1 MDTDKIIQDLNR
13 RFAAPLP
20 EFYQRRIIFWY
31 DEDKEFEDKLDEVVL
46 ENAKV
51 IALTGNNAFSVKKL
65 LLVDD
70 LTTNY
75 LVYSPCVYNCP
86 DDNWLLDVELYSE
99 EFRADLISIWM
110 DEMGLISN
118 PAMRK
123 QVKNYRA
130 YFNAKDRRLKVST
143 QNKVPETPAQ
153 LHMAVMAAICG
164 LKDAQPNMI
173 LRSVFQAGLDLNN
186 NTVYQDF
193 VKYHADAAFWAMVR
207 QGCGFVEEEPALG
220 RLAIHLL
227 LTAATRTMRQEY
239 LAGLDG
245 FISMPHQAYCY
256 DFISEWLHS
265 DNIPQL
271 YDVARYVEDEA
282 RLYQRFEKLTVE
294 DLVGT
299 ECFPCI
305 NEVIL
310 TKLMTEISDHI
321 IDVDT
326 ITNTVEKRR
335 TCVWYEPFEN
345 FYDGILQVA
354 NMQSFFKE
362 HSAGFHTAEAKS
374 IWKEYTESYYQMD
387 TYYRLFHLSFQKSLE
402 TSNILLDDLFKHV
415 VDKVEGLYTHWFLG
429 ELGNNWSDVCADE
442 LATYGKVLE
451 VPQQEDFYR
460 SRIQTSDTKV
470 FVIISDA
477 MRYEVAA
484 TMADQL
490 QRETQS
496 KVSISS
502 MQSIFP
508 STTKFGMAALLP
520 HKELT
525 VEVRNDILTVLADGQ
540 STASTYR
547 DKVLKTEDSAS
558 VALKYNDIIAMKRAE
573 RSALVKGMDVVYIYH
588 DTIDEASHTSDTAVF
603 AACDKA
609 ISELKNLV
617 RIIVNEFGGTNILIT
632 ADHGFLYTYSPLKEE
647 DKVDKRG
654 LFDVDVTNPDITKKE
669 SIKRCV
675 EYGRRYAIM
684 QKGVQPDYLM
694 PVKFLGG
701 NTEFD
706 GFAPRE
712 SIRIKMNGGGMNFVH
727 GGISLQEMVVPV
739 IEYHYLRNDSMEYR
753 RNKQKYDT
761 KPVSDILSAI
771 GNEILKI
778 GEAVTQI
785 ESNSLEFADV
795 VEMLSKKIDGLSD
808 EFAEIKREIK
818 DDTLDIDGFVKMT
831 EELEKYKENLKQLN
845 ERAKSKKQIESAFKK
860 AMRERN
866 DILLE
871 QFNAY
876 KLEIQKIN
884 ESQNE
889 LKITIDFKGDRD
901 NFKSQMKT
909 DFRGSGISEIKY
921 QYLCDTFRDYVELI
935 EDWILCDGMKIKEI
949 ISSSEYTKLDKKLQD
964 QYADLLKNQVSN
976 NVEIYYHDK
985 LLRHHSIGQRASAL
999 ILFILMQSDNDI
1011 ILIDQPEDDLDNKI
1025 IYDEVITAIAKKKQ
1039 DIQFIFATHNANIPV
1054 LGDAERIFVVEYQ
1067 DTTID
1072 ISQGN
1077 IDLKS
1082 THKQIVDIME
1092 GGEEAFDKRQLI
1104 YTSWK

>member
-1 MDTDKIIQDLNR
+1 MDTDKVIQDLNR

-31 DEDKEFEDKLDEVVL
+31 DKDKEFEDKLDEVVL

-65 LLVDD
+65 LSVDD

-75 LVYSPCVYNCP
+75 LVYSPLSYDRP
-86 DDNWLLDVELYSE
+86 DDNWLLDIELYSE

-110 DEMGLISN
+110 DEMGLASN

-130 YFNAKDRRLKVST
+130 YFNAKDRRLKIST
-143 QNKVPETPAQ
+143 QNKVPATPAQ

-164 LKDAQPNMI
+164 LKDAQPNLI
-173 LRSVFQAGLDLNN
+173 LRSVFRAGLDLNN
-186 NTVYQDF
+186 NAVYQDF
-193 VKYHADAAFWAMVR
+193 VKYHADGAFWAMVR
-207 QGCGFVEEEPALG
+207 QGCGFCEEEPDLG

-265 DNIPQL
+265 DKVNFGEAGRQGEPVRAGRCPGAEGGLGRDIQQL

-282 RLYQRFEKLTVE
+282 RLRQRFEKLTVD

-326 ITNTVEKRR
+326 IISTVEKRR
-335 TCVWYEPFEN
+335 TCAWYEPFKN

-354 NMQSFFKE
+354 NMQRFFKE
-362 HSAGFHTAEAKS
+362 HSAGFHTAEAKG

-442 LATYGKVLE
+442 LAAYGKVLE
-451 VPQQEDFYR
+451 VPQQEEFYC
-460 SRIQTSDTKV
+460 SRIKTSDTKV

-484 TMADQL
+484 AMADQL
-490 QRETQS
+490 RRETQS
-496 KVSISS
+496 KVSLGS

-508 STTKFGMAALLP
+508 SITKFGMAALLP
-520 HKELT
+520 HKKLTAEL
-525 VEVRNDILTVLADGQ
+525 RNDILTVLADGQ
-540 STASTYR
+540 STASGYR
-547 DKVLKTEDSAS
+547 DKVLKSEDPAS
-558 VALKYNDIIAMKRAE
+558 VALKYNDMIAMKRAE

-632 ADHGFLYTYSPLKEE
+632 ADHGFLYTYSPLTED
-647 DKVDKRG
+647 DKVGKNE
-654 LFDVDVTNPDITKKE
+654 FYDVDRESINDLKKE
-669 SIKRCV
+669 SAKRCV

-684 QKGVQPDYLM
+684 QKGVQPNYLL
-694 PVKFLGG
+694 PVKFLDGKSDFG
-701 NTEFD
+701 

-739 IEYHYLRNDSMEYR
+739 IEYHYLRSDSMEYK

-761 KPVSDILSAI
+761 KPVTVNLLSANRKI
-771 GNEILKI
+771 SNMIFSLNFYQKDAVGANREAAAYQVYFTDENGRQISDVQKIIADKTSDNGAERTFHCQFNLKSLKYSNTATYYLVI
-778 GEAVTQI
+778 ADEQGLQMPQREPFQIDIAFAV
-785 ESNSLEFADV
+785 
-795 VEMLSKKIDGLSD
+795 D
-808 EFAEIKREIK
+808 EF
-818 DDTLDIDGFVKMT
+818 
-831 EELEKYKENLKQLN
+831 
-845 ERAKSKKQIESAFKK
+845 
-860 AMRERN
+860 
-866 DILLE
+866 
-871 QFNAY
+871 
-876 KLEIQKIN
+876 
-884 ESQNE
+884 
-889 LKITIDFKGDRD
+889 DF
-901 NFKSQMKT
+901 FS
-909 DFRGSGISEIKY
+909 
-921 QYLCDTFRDYVELI
+921 
-935 EDWILCDGMKIKEI
+935 
-949 ISSSEYTKLDKKLQD
+949 
-964 QYADLLKNQVSN
+964 
-976 NVEIYYHDK
+976 
-985 LLRHHSIGQRASAL
+985 
-999 ILFILMQSDNDI
+999 
-1011 ILIDQPEDDLDNKI
+1011 
-1025 IYDEVITAIAKKKQ
+1025 
-1039 DIQFIFATHNANIPV
+1039 
-1054 LGDAERIFVVEYQ
+1054 
-1067 DTTID
+1067 
-1072 ISQGN
+1072 
-1077 IDLKS
+1077 
-1082 THKQIVDIME
+1082 
-1092 GGEEAFDKRQLI
+1092 
-1104 YTSWK
+1104 

>member
-13 RFAAPLP
+13 RFAVFLP

-51 IALTGNNAFSVKKL
+51 IALTGNNSFSVKKL
-65 LLVDD
+65 LSVDD
-70 LTTNY
+70 LNTNY
-75 LVYSPCVYNCP
+75 LVYSPLAYNCP

-130 YFNAKDRRLKVST
+130 YFNAKDRRLKVSA

-173 LRSVFQAGLDLNN
+173 LRSVFRAGLDLKN
-186 NTVYQDF
+186 NTIYQDF
-193 VKYHADAAFWAMVR
+193 VKYHADGAFWAMVR
-207 QGCGFVEEEPALG
+207 QGCGFAEEEPDLG

-239 LAGLDG
+239 LAGLDS

-265 DNIPQL
+265 DKVNSNEVGREGGLGRDIQQL

-282 RLYQRFEKLTVE
+282 CLHQRFEKLTVD
-294 DLVGT
+294 DLAGT

-326 ITNTVEKRR
+326 ITSTVEKRR
-335 TCVWYEPFEN
+335 TCAWYEPFEN

-362 HSAGFHTAEAKS
+362 HSAGFHNAEAKG

-451 VPQQEDFYR
+451 VPQQEEFYR
-460 SRIQTSDTKV
+460 SRIKTSDTKV

-496 KVSISS
+496 KVSINS

-508 STTKFGMAALLP
+508 SITKFGMAALLP

-588 DTIDEASHTSDTAVF
+588 NTIDAIGDKSVTEQKVFEACEDTVQELSNLLRIVVNDMQGTDVF
-603 AACDKA
+603 
-609 ISELKNLV
+609 
-617 RIIVNEFGGTNILIT
+617 IT
-632 ADHGFLYTYSPLKEE
+632 ADHGFLYTYSPLSES
-647 DKVDKRG
+647 DKLSRDA
-654 LFDVDVTNPDITKKE
+654 FDGTIFE
-669 SIKRCV
+669 L
-675 EYGRRYAIM
+675 GRRYGLTA
-684 QKGVQPDYLM
+684 PDTTASYLLPIQLSEVLDGT
-694 PVKFLGG
+694 PVKGY
-701 NTEFD
+701 
-706 GFAPRE
+706 APQD
-712 SIRIKMNGGGMNFVH
+712 STRIKVKGGGENYVH
-727 GGISLQEMVVPV
+727 GGISLQEMAVPV
-739 IEYHYLRNDSMEYR
+739 IAFKNLRTSS
-753 RNKQKYDT
+753 KQFVELSNAQVGLLSESRKITNLIFSLDFFQ
-761 KPVSDILSAI
+761 KQPVSDKVQPCTYTVYMTDD
-771 GNEILKI
+771 EDKI
-778 GEAVTQI
+778 VSDRQTIIADRTS
-785 ESNSLEFADV
+785 SNASERVFRV
-795 VEMLSKKIDGLSD
+795 R
-808 EFAEIKREIK
+808 F
-818 DDTLDIDGFVKMT
+818 
-831 EELEKYKENLKQLN
+831 NLK
-845 ERAKSKKQIESAFKK
+845 AGSYD
-860 AMRERN
+860 RN
-866 DILLE
+866 
-871 QFNAY
+871 
-876 KLEIQKIN
+876 KLYR
-884 ESQNE
+884 
-889 LKITIDFKGDRD
+889 L
-901 NFKSQMKT
+901 
-909 DFRGSGISEIKY
+909 
-921 QYLCDTFRDYVELI
+921 
-935 EDWILCDGMKIKEI
+935 
-949 ISSSEYTKLDKKLQD
+949 
-964 QYADLLKNQVSN
+964 
-976 NVEIYYHDK
+976 
-985 LLRHHSIGQRASAL
+985 
-999 ILFILMQSDNDI
+999 
-1011 ILIDQPEDDLDNKI
+1011 
-1025 IYDEVITAIAKKKQ
+1025 VITNGTDVPEEIE
-1039 DIQFIFATHNANIPV
+1039 FH
-1054 LGDAERIFVVEYQ
+1054 
-1067 DTTID
+1067 ID
-1072 ISQGN
+1072 IAMADDFGF
-1077 IDLKS
+1077 DL
-1082 THKQIVDIME
+1082 
-1092 GGEEAFDKRQLI
+1092 
-1104 YTSWK
+1104 

>member
-65 LLVDD
+65 LSVDD

-75 LVYSPCVYNCP
+75 LVYSPCVYNRP

-186 NTVYQDF
+186 NTFYQDF

-207 QGCGFVEEEPALG
+207 QGCGFVGEEPDLG

-547 DKVLKTEDSAS
+547 DKVLKTEEPAS

-632 ADHGFLYTYSPLKEE
+632 ADHGFLYTYSPLKGSSYVELTRTVLKTIYQNLDNDVLGQ
-647 DKVDKRG
+647 DK
-654 LFDVDVTNPDITKKE
+654 
-669 SIKRCV
+669 C
-675 EYGRRYAIM
+675 
-684 QKGVQPDYLM
+684 
-694 PVKFLGG
+694 
-701 NTEFD
+701 
-706 GFAPRE
+706 
-712 SIRIKMNGGGMNFVH
+712 
-727 GGISLQEMVVPV
+727 
-739 IEYHYLRNDSMEYR
+739 
-753 RNKQKYDT
+753 
-761 KPVSDILSAI
+761 
-771 GNEILKI
+771 
-778 GEAVTQI
+778 
-785 ESNSLEFADV
+785 
-795 VEMLSKKIDGLSD
+795 
-808 EFAEIKREIK
+808 
-818 DDTLDIDGFVKMT
+818 
-831 EELEKYKENLKQLN
+831 
-845 ERAKSKKQIESAFKK
+845 KKQILSGMYRLTTGTHGKPVVLMLYGPSGVGKTESAKSISKSLGGELLRIQFSMMQTEEAFNYVFGAEHSKSSFARDMVGRESNVILIDEFDKVNPAFYNAFYELFDEGRYVDTNYDIDLGQAVFLLTCNFGSETEIKK
-860 AMRERN
+860 ALGPAMFSR
-866 DILLE
+866 I
-871 QFNAY
+871 
-876 KLEIQKIN
+876 
-884 ESQNE
+884 
-889 LKITIDFKGDRD
+889 
-901 NFKSQMKT
+901 
-909 DFRGSGISEIKY
+909 GS
-921 QYLCDTFRDYVELI
+921 CI
-935 EDWILCDGMKIKEI
+935 E
-949 ISSSEYTKLDKKLQD
+949 
-964 QYADLLKNQVSN
+964 YADLTVEQKQIIINNWYSSILKTLQEDEKDFIQNTDVHEWFIKN
-976 NVEIYYHDK
+976 AGRYDNIRILKGKMENAIFEK
-985 LLRHHSIGQRASAL
+985 LT
-999 ILFILMQSDNDI
+999 
-1011 ILIDQPEDDLDNKI
+1011 E
-1025 IYDEVITAIAKKKQ
+1025 
-1039 DIQFIFATHNANIPV
+1039 QFI
-1054 LGDAERIFVVEYQ
+1054 
-1067 DTTID
+1067 
-1072 ISQGN
+1072 IS
-1077 IDLKS
+1077 K
-1082 THKQIVDIME
+1082 
-1092 GGEEAFDKRQLI
+1092 
-1104 YTSWK
+1104 

>member
-1 MDTDKIIQDLNR
+1 MDTDKVIQDLNR

-31 DEDKEFEDKLDEVVL
+31 DKDKEFEDKLDEVVL

-65 LLVDD
+65 LSVDD

-75 LVYSPCVYNCP
+75 LVYSPLSYDRP
-86 DDNWLLDVELYSE
+86 DDNWLLDIELYSE

-110 DEMGLISN
+110 DEMGLASN

-130 YFNAKDRRLKVST
+130 YFNAKDRRLKIST
-143 QNKVPETPAQ
+143 QNKVPATPAQ

-164 LKDAQPNMI
+164 LKDAQPNLI
-173 LRSVFQAGLDLNN
+173 LRSVFRGGLVLNN
-186 NTVYQDF
+186 NAVYQDF
-193 VKYHADAAFWAMVR
+193 VKYHADGAFWAMVR
-207 QGCGFVEEEPALG
+207 QGCGFAEEEPDLG

-227 LTAATRTMRQEY
+227 LTAATRTIRQEY

-245 FISMPHQAYCY
+245 FISIPHQAYCY

-265 DNIPQL
+265 DKVNSGEVGRQGEPVRAGRCPGAEGGLGRDIQQL

-282 RLYQRFEKLTVE
+282 CLRQRFEKLTVD

-326 ITNTVEKRR
+326 IISTVEKRR
-335 TCVWYEPFEN
+335 TCAWYEPFEN

-362 HSAGFHTAEAKS
+362 HSAGFHTAEAKG

-415 VDKVEGLYTHWFLG
+415 VDKVEGIYTHWFLG

-442 LATYGKVLE
+442 LAAYGKVLE
-451 VPQQEDFYR
+451 VPQQEEFYC
-460 SRIQTSDTKV
+460 SRIKTSDTKV

-484 TMADQL
+484 AMADQL
-490 QRETQS
+490 RRETQS
-496 KVSISS
+496 KVSLGS

-508 STTKFGMAALLP
+508 SITKFGMAALLP

-525 VEVRNDILTVLADGQ
+525 VELRNDILTVLADGQ
-540 STASTYR
+540 STASGYR
-547 DKVLKTEDSAS
+547 DKILKSEDPAS
-558 VALKYNDIIAMKRAE
+558 VALKYNDMIAMKRAE

-632 ADHGFLYTYSPLKEE
+632 ADHGFLYTYSPLTED
-647 DKVDKRG
+647 DKVGKNE
-654 LFDVDVTNPDITKKE
+654 FYDVDRESINDLKKE
-669 SIKRCV
+669 SAKRCV

-684 QKGVQPDYLM
+684 QKGVQPNYLL
-694 PVKFLGG
+694 PVKFLDGKSDFG
-701 NTEFD
+701 

-712 SIRIKMNGGGMNFVH
+712 SIRIKMTGGGMNFVH

-739 IEYHYLRNDSMEYR
+739 IEYHYLRNDSMEYK

-761 KPVSDILSAI
+761 KPVTVNLLSANRKI
-771 GNEILKI
+771 SNMIFSLNFYQKDAVGANREAAAYQVYFTDENGRQISDVQKIIADKTSDNGAERTFRCQFNLKSLKYSNTAAYYLVI
-778 GEAVTQI
+778 ADEQGLQMPQREPFQIDIAFAV
-785 ESNSLEFADV
+785 
-795 VEMLSKKIDGLSD
+795 D
-808 EFAEIKREIK
+808 EF
-818 DDTLDIDGFVKMT
+818 
-831 EELEKYKENLKQLN
+831 
-845 ERAKSKKQIESAFKK
+845 
-860 AMRERN
+860 
-866 DILLE
+866 
-871 QFNAY
+871 
-876 KLEIQKIN
+876 
-884 ESQNE
+884 
-889 LKITIDFKGDRD
+889 DF
-901 NFKSQMKT
+901 FS
-909 DFRGSGISEIKY
+909 
-921 QYLCDTFRDYVELI
+921 
-935 EDWILCDGMKIKEI
+935 
-949 ISSSEYTKLDKKLQD
+949 
-964 QYADLLKNQVSN
+964 
-976 NVEIYYHDK
+976 
-985 LLRHHSIGQRASAL
+985 
-999 ILFILMQSDNDI
+999 
-1011 ILIDQPEDDLDNKI
+1011 
-1025 IYDEVITAIAKKKQ
+1025 
-1039 DIQFIFATHNANIPV
+1039 
-1054 LGDAERIFVVEYQ
+1054 
-1067 DTTID
+1067 
-1072 ISQGN
+1072 
-1077 IDLKS
+1077 
-1082 THKQIVDIME
+1082 
-1092 GGEEAFDKRQLI
+1092 
-1104 YTSWK
+1104 

>member
-1 MDTDKIIQDLNR
+1 M
-13 RFAAPLP
+13 
-20 EFYQRRIIFWY
+20 
-31 DEDKEFEDKLDEVVL
+31 
-46 ENAKV
+46 
-51 IALTGNNAFSVKKL
+51 
-65 LLVDD
+65 
-70 LTTNY
+70 
-75 LVYSPCVYNCP
+75 
-86 DDNWLLDVELYSE
+86 
-99 EFRADLISIWM
+99 ISIWM

-153 LHMAVMAAICG
+153 LHMAVMSAICG

-207 QGCGFVEEEPALG
+207 QGCGFVEEEPDLE

-239 LAGLDG
+239 LAGLDS
-245 FISMPHQAYCY
+245 FISIPHQAYCY

-282 RLYQRFEKLTVE
+282 CLYQRFEKLTVE

-310 TKLMTEISDHI
+310 TKIMTEISDHI

-402 TSNILLDDLFKHV
+402 ISNILLDDLFKHV
-415 VDKVEGLYTHWFLG
+415 VDKVEGLYNHWFLG

-573 RSALVKGMDVVYIYH
+573 RSALVKGMDVVYIYREIHVGGQLVYYEGDEGYCFH
-588 DTIDEASHTSDTAVF
+588 D
-603 AACDKA
+603 
-609 ISELKNLV
+609 SETKTDAGIRDIPMTQMVYDAFRKQRELNLMLGLQSNVEIGGRSGFIFNTKHGRPIMPAGVNSFLKN
-617 RIIVNEFGGTNILIT
+617 IVNAYN
-632 ADHGFLYTYSPLKEE
+632 
-647 DKVDKRG
+647 
-654 LFDVDVTNPDITKKE
+654 KKE
-669 SIKRCV
+669 SKLAEEEKR
-675 EYGRRYAIM
+675 E
-684 QKGVQPDYLM
+684 PELM
-694 PVKFLGG
+694 PPISSHTLRHTGCTRLGENNVNPKVMQYVMG
-701 NTEFD
+701 HSDAQITMNVYNHIAEKSHV
-706 GFAPRE
+706 E
-712 SIRIKMNGGGMNFVH
+712 NEMSKMNLPETVPA
-727 GGISLQEMVVPV
+727 VV
-739 IEYHYLRNDSMEYR
+739 
-753 RNKQKYDT
+753 
-761 KPVSDILSAI
+761 
-771 GNEILKI
+771 
-778 GEAVTQI
+778 
-785 ESNSLEFADV
+785 
-795 VEMLSKKIDGLSD
+795 
-808 EFAEIKREIK
+808 
-818 DDTLDIDGFVKMT
+818 
-831 EELEKYKENLKQLN
+831 
-845 ERAKSKKQIESAFKK
+845 
-860 AMRERN
+860 
-866 DILLE
+866 
-871 QFNAY
+871 
-876 KLEIQKIN
+876 
-884 ESQNE
+884 
-889 LKITIDFKGDRD
+889 
-901 NFKSQMKT
+901 
-909 DFRGSGISEIKY
+909 
-921 QYLCDTFRDYVELI
+921 
-935 EDWILCDGMKIKEI
+935 
-949 ISSSEYTKLDKKLQD
+949 
-964 QYADLLKNQVSN
+964 
-976 NVEIYYHDK
+976 
-985 LLRHHSIGQRASAL
+985 
-999 ILFILMQSDNDI
+999 
-1011 ILIDQPEDDLDNKI
+1011 
-1025 IYDEVITAIAKKKQ
+1025 
-1039 DIQFIFATHNANIPV
+1039 
-1054 LGDAERIFVVEYQ
+1054 
-1067 DTTID
+1067 
-1072 ISQGN
+1072 
-1077 IDLKS
+1077 
-1082 THKQIVDIME
+1082 
-1092 GGEEAFDKRQLI
+1092 
-1104 YTSWK
+1104 